1 MHQQYLTTRQTA
13 TLLGLSESTLK
24 RHRKHSNGI
33 PFTKVGSQI
42 RYKTQDVRD
51 WMEDNSSKHNRYGS
65 A

>member
-42 RYKTQDVRD
+42 RYNIHDVQI
-51 WMEDNSSKHNRYGS
+51 WMQENSSRHKRYGS